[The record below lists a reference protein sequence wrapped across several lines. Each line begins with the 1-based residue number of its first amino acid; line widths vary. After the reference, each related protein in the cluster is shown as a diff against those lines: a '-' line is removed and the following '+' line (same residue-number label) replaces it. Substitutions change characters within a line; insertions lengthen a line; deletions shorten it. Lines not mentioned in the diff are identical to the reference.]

1 MQQADPR
8 NWWWKCFFI
17 TYVSQQPMLVG
28 VCLPL
33 WAINFDAAKTPFGP
47 FDYLATVLCIA
58 GLTIAY
64 FADTQLREFMLENEA
79 RVAAGK
85 EPIPLL
91 YRGLWKYSRH
101 PNYFG
106 EQLWWWSLVLYAVA
120 VHQGWTVIGTL
131 FNSIVMAQVTVMTE
145 QKMVEKPSRREAYAA
160 YQKATSV
167 WLPLPPGRLD
177 PKYYAADSDK
187 AKKEK

>member
-8 NWWWKCFFI
+8 NWWWKSFFI

-33 WAINFDAAKTPFGP
+33 WAINFDGAKTPFGP
-47 FDYLATVLCIA
+47 LDFLATILCIA
-58 GLTIAY
+58 GLMIAY

-79 RVAAGK
+79 RVAGGK

-101 PNYFG
+101 PNYF
-106 EQLWWWSLVLYAVA
+106 
-120 VHQGWTVIGTL
+120 
-131 FNSIVMAQVTVMTE
+131 FNSIVMWQVTVMTE
-145 QKMVEKPSRREAYAA
+145 QKMVEKPSRREAYVA

-167 WLPLPPGRLD
+167 WVPLPPGHLD
-177 PKYYAADSDK
+177 PKYCTPDSDK
-187 AKKEK
+187 SKKEK